1 MKRSWTLKTPTAWA
15 PPRGLLPL
23 AAALLLA
30 ACADRPPLRQTTL
43 PDLNT
48 QLRSEIAAQAA
59 QAAQAA
65 ATAAAAAPTAQASLP
80 PVEPPLA
87 APPPPPEPRFDLIV
101 NGANVRDVF
110 LSMVAD
116 TRYSMLMH
124 PEVNGTLSVTLRSV
138 TVREALESIRDVYGY
153 DFRIDGRRVT
163 VYPATLQMRIFT
175 VNYLTS
181 QRKGRSEVRVSGGG
195 VPQGANGAAGG
206 GGAGAQNSTS
216 QVGSEITTSSL
227 SDYWTETAEALRGMV
242 GKGEGRAVITSPQAG
257 TIAVRA
263 MPDEL
268 RQVEQFLRASRM
280 AIERQVMLEAK
291 IIEVELRD
299 GFQSGID
306 WSLLK
311 SRVAV
316 GQASG
321 GPNNALVRNPN
332 GLPTLPS
339 AVAGLLLDTVSLPA
353 AAGGTLGLS
362 LATQGFQAVMGF
374 LETHGDLQVLSSPRV
389 ATLNNQKAVLKV
401 GVDEYFV
408 TNVSGGT
415 NTPGGN
421 GVAATTTMPTLTL
434 TSFFSGIA
442 LDVTPQIDEGNMI
455 TLHLRPSVTSV
466 TEKTKQID
474 LGTIG
479 NYRLPLASSSVNE
492 TDTVVRVQDGNI
504 VAIGGLMQ
512 SESNRRASGLPGSNG
527 NVVTR
532 NLLGNTADSARKKE
546 LVVLIKPTIIRNA
559 EDWQR
564 TTDQALASFN
574 DAPQRTIVVNAPA
587 VGAAPA
593 AALAARAA
601 PLAPP
606 APPPVAPTRAA
617 AAPLAAVTLP
627 AAGYHH
633 R

>member
-1 MKRSWTLKTPTAWA
+1 MMKRLWTPTSVAAWA

-23 AAALLLA
+23 AAVVLLA

-48 QLRSEIAAQAA
+48 QLRNEIAAQAA
-59 QAAQAA
+59 QAAAH
-65 ATAAAAAPTAQASLP
+65 AAAAAAAALAVAANLP
-80 PVEPPLA
+80 PPAPPLA
-87 APPPPPEPRFDLIV
+87 TPRPPPEPRFDLIV
-101 NGANVRDVF
+101 NGANARDVF

-124 PEVNGTLSVTLRSV
+124 PEVAGTLSVTLRSV

-153 DFRIDGRRVT
+153 DFRIEGRRVT
-163 VYPATLQMRIFT
+163 VFPATLQMRIFT

-195 VPQGANGAAGG
+195 VPQSGNGAAGG
-206 GGAGAQNSTS
+206 GGQPSPS
-216 QVGSEITTSSL
+216 QDGSQITTSSH
-227 SDYWTETAEALRGMV
+227 SDYWAETAEALRGVV

-268 RQVEQFLRASRM
+268 RQVEQFLRASRL

-311 SRVAV
+311 SRGAI
-316 GQASG
+316 GQTSTN
-321 GPNNALVRNPN
+321 PNNPLVMNPN
-332 GLPTLPS
+332 GLPTLPA
-339 AVAGLLLDTVSLPA
+339 AVAGLLVDAVSLPVA
-353 AAGGTLGLS
+353 SGGALGLS
-362 LATQGFQAVMGF
+362 LATQGFQAVIGF

-401 GVDEYFV
+401 GVDEFFV

-415 NTPGGN
+415 STPGGN
-421 GVAATTTMPTLTL
+421 GVAATATMPTLTL

-442 LDVTPQIDEGNMI
+442 LDVTPQIDEANMI

-512 SESNRRASGLPGSNG
+512 SESTRRASGLPGSNG

-532 NLLGNTADSARKKE
+532 NLLGNTADSSRKKE

-559 EDWQR
+559 DDWQR
-564 TTDQALASFN
+564 STDQALAAFT
-574 DAPQRTIVVNAPA
+574 DAAQAPQRTVVVNAPA
-587 VGAAPA
+587 PAGTAPATAPTTAPTAAPA
-593 AALAARAA
+593 IN
-601 PLAPP
+601 
-606 APPPVAPTRAA
+606 PVAPPRA
-617 AAPLAAVTLP
+617 AAPLAAVMLP
-627 AAGYHH
+627 AAGHHH